1 MPSPGRGAGQVR
13 LRTGGLHIGGAF
25 LSALVQAAQGQGEA
39 GRAAWRSGEGA
50 GAAGDGRAEFR
61 EMFISLVDPAG
72 LLDMEKCSRTAG
84 LMADSASRSG
94 YRAGARMAS
103 LLIDIFAD
111 MADIVNR
118 PVEDGAL
125 GCTQNGFRHMIGVLY
140 DTARAY
146 RAGGD
151 AEPVG
156 ELKEARAAIAK
167 LRIKADARRE
177 YVRAAGPPG
186 AGLSGLDRC
195 YMGRL
200 CRDVVRK
207 AQEEVRE
214 QEKAWGH
221 DPIFPPEPKPI
232 ESPDDG
238 LNLSGLQTMQLMEG
252 NIPDGYELVKVE
264 ELDELRR
271 RAGCAS

>member
-1 MPSPGRGAGQVR
+1 MTATV
-13 LRTGGLHIGGAF
+13 
-25 LSALVQAAQGQGEA
+25 V
-39 GRAAWRSGEGA
+39 
-50 GAAGDGRAEFR
+50 DGRAEFR

-72 LLDMEKCSRTAG
+72 LLDMDKCSRTAG

-94 YRAGARMAS
+94 YRAGAKMAS
-103 LLIDIFAD
+103 LLAGIFVD

-125 GCTQNGFRHMIGVLY
+125 GHTQNGFFHMINVLY

-156 ELKEARAAIAK
+156 ELEAARAAIAK
-167 LRIKADARRE
+167 LRIKADAYRE

-207 AQEEVRE
+207 AQEGVRE
-214 QEKAWGH
+214 RAKARGD

-232 ESPDDG
+232 EFPDDG
-238 LNLSGLQTMQLMEG
+238 LNLSGLQTLQLMRG
-252 NIPDGYELVKVE
+252 NIPDGCELIKVE

-271 RAGCAS
+271 RAGRAP

>member
-1 MPSPGRGAGQVR
+1 M
-13 LRTGGLHIGGAF
+13 
-25 LSALVQAAQGQGEA
+25 QAAQKEA
-39 GRAAWRSGEGA
+39 GRAARRGGR
-50 GAAGDGRAEFR
+50 GDGVAAAAVADGRAEFR
-61 EMFISLVDPAG
+61 EMFVSLVDPAG
-72 LLDMEKCSRTAG
+72 LLDMDRCGRTAG

-94 YRAGARMAS
+94 YRAGAKMAS
-103 LLIDIFAD
+103 LLAGIFAD
-111 MADIVNR
+111 MADISSR

-125 GCTQNGFRHMIGVLY
+125 GHTQIGFRHMIGVLY
-140 DTARAY
+140 GTARAY
-146 RAGGD
+146 RDGGD

-156 ELKEARAAIAK
+156 ELEEARAAIAK
-167 LRIKADARRE
+167 LRIKADVRRE
-177 YVRAAGPPG
+177 RMRAAGPPG

-207 AQEEVRE
+207 AQEGVRE

-232 ESPDDG
+232 ELPDDG

-271 RAGCAS
+271 RAGRAS

>member
-1 MPSPGRGAGQVR
+1 MA
-13 LRTGGLHIGGAF
+13 
-25 LSALVQAAQGQGEA
+25 
-39 GRAAWRSGEGA
+39 
-50 GAAGDGRAEFR
+50 DDRAEFR
-61 EMFISLVDPAG
+61 EMFVSLVDPAG
-72 LLDMEKCSRTAG
+72 LLDMDRCGRTAG

-94 YRAGARMAS
+94 YRADARMAS
-103 LLIDIFAD
+103 LLIGIFAD

-125 GCTQNGFRHMIGVLY
+125 GHTQIGFRHMIGVLY

-156 ELKEARAAIAK
+156 ELEEARAAIAK

-177 YVRAAGPPG
+177 RMRAAGPPG

-207 AQEEVRE
+207 AQEGVRE
-214 QEKAWGH
+214 RAKARGH
-221 DPIFPPEPKPI
+221 DPIFPPKAKPI
-232 ESPDDG
+232 EFPDDG

-271 RAGCAS
+271 RAGRAS

>member
-1 MPSPGRGAGQVR
+1 MQATKGQEAGQAVRQSGRG
-13 LRTGGLHIGGAF
+13 
-25 LSALVQAAQGQGEA
+25 S
-39 GRAAWRSGEGA
+39 
-50 GAAGDGRAEFR
+50 GAATVAVADGRAEFR
-61 EMFISLVDPAG
+61 EMFVSLVDPAG
-72 LLDMEKCSRTAG
+72 LLDMDRCGRTAG

-94 YRAGARMAS
+94 YRAGAKMAS
-103 LLIDIFAD
+103 LLAGIFAD
-111 MADIVNR
+111 MADISSR

-125 GCTQNGFRHMIGVLY
+125 GHTQIGFRHMIGVLY
-140 DTARAY
+140 GTARAY
-146 RAGGD
+146 RDGGD

-156 ELKEARAAIAK
+156 ELEEARAAIAQ
-167 LRIKADARRE
+167 LRIEADAYRE
-177 YVRAAGPPG
+177 HVRAAGPPG

-207 AQEEVRE
+207 AQEGVRE

-232 ESPDDG
+232 ELPDDG

-264 ELDELRR
+264 ELDELRK
-271 RAGCAS
+271 RAGRAP

>member
-1 MPSPGRGAGQVR
+1 MQVTQDEEASQAAR
-13 LRTGGLHIGGAF
+13 RNGKGGGA
-25 LSALVQAAQGQGEA
+25 AVV
-39 GRAAWRSGEGA
+39 
-50 GAAGDGRAEFR
+50 DGRAEFK

-72 LLDMEKCSRTAG
+72 LLDMEKCSRTAC

-94 YRAGARMAS
+94 YRAGAKMAS
-103 LLIDIFAD
+103 LLAGIFAD

-118 PVEDGAL
+118 PVEDGVL
-125 GCTQNGFRHMIGVLY
+125 GHTQNGFFHMIGVLY

-146 RAGGD
+146 RAGGN

-156 ELKEARAAIAK
+156 ELEEARAAIAK
-167 LRIKADARRE
+167 LRLEVDACRE
-177 YVRAAGPPG
+177 QVRAAGPPG

-195 YMGRL
+195 YMGKL

-207 AQEEVRE
+207 AQEGVRE
-214 QEKAWGH
+214 RAKARGH

-232 ESPDDG
+232 EFPDDG

-252 NIPDGYELVKVE
+252 NIPDGCELIKVE

-271 RAGCAS
+271 QAGRAP

>member
-1 MPSPGRGAGQVR
+1 MQATKGQEAGQAARRSVR
-13 LRTGGLHIGGAF
+13 GSGVAT
-25 LSALVQAAQGQGEA
+25 SAVA
-39 GRAAWRSGEGA
+39 
-50 GAAGDGRAEFR
+50 DGRAEFR
-61 EMFISLVDPAG
+61 EMFVSLVDPAG
-72 LLDMEKCSRTAG
+72 LLDMDRCGRTAG

-94 YRAGARMAS
+94 YQAGGRMAS
-103 LLIDIFAD
+103 LLAGIFAD

-125 GCTQNGFRHMIGVLY
+125 GHTQNGFFHMINVLY
-140 DTARAY
+140 DTAKAY

-151 AEPVG
+151 VEPVG
-156 ELKEARAAIAK
+156 ELEAARAAIAK
-167 LRIKADARRE
+167 LRLEADAYRE

-207 AQEEVRE
+207 AQEGVRE

-232 ESPDDG
+232 ELPDDG

-271 RAGCAS
+271 RAGCAP